1 MLLNL
6 FLTVLPWELQKQVRI
21 EDWIDDLGEEIQG
34 RLGVTGGEA
43 AFQSA
48 TDARCDSNV
57 ESSSASSP

>member
-6 FLTVLPWELQKQVRI
+6 FLRVLPWELQKQVRI

-48 TDARCDSNV
+48 TDARYV
-57 ESSSASSP
+57 IAM